1 MGRRRLVVL
10 LSAIT
15 MLLIGGAIVGGL
27 VLATQSDGGR
37 AWIRTQLVRVATRAR
52 CGSPSRL

>member
-15 MLLIGGAIVGGL
+15 MMLIGMAVVGGL
-27 VLATQSDGGR
+27 VAATQSDGGR
-37 AWIRTQLVRVATRAR
+37 EWIRTQRA
-52 CGSPSRL
+52 